1 MTTVEGGDAPLLL
14 IPGVPLAFLPQF
26 LDPTRSPFL
35 PKLRRRERSLLGKK
49 VNRILAKAMVVAL
62 LQMGYNLQAAT
73 VHD

>member
-35 PKLRRRERSLLGKK
+35 PKLRRRGRSLCGEDS
-49 VNRILAKAMVVAL
+49 ASGMVVAL